1 MANGPHTNPLQV
13 PDSLS
18 STNYH
23 QTPLFPGH
31 AVLTKQLES
40 QISTFKEKSA
50 KEGASAGSLTYEVH
64 YRGDH
69 AKFAEA
75 AKVCGIKKACVL
87 SLLCFDRNEKVEIFA
102 SDVNL
107 IHVSI
112 LRAFVWK

>member
-1 MANGPHTNPLQV
+1 MANDPHTNPLQV

-18 STNYH
+18 STNNQ

-75 AKVCGIKKACVL
+75 AKVCGVKKACVL

-112 LRAFVWK
+112 LRAFV

>member
-18 STNYH
+18 STNYQ

-87 SLLCFDRNEKVEIFA
+87 SWI
-102 SDVNL
+102 
-107 IHVSI
+107 
-112 LRAFVWK
+112 